1 MKKIREWFESLKE
14 WWRKVLKK
22 LAADNRKV
30 FGKKRSRMLWW
41 QGALE
46 KALKEGEMKGI
57 VVLAVLFLASI
68 LSVTHYEGRRSAYDS
83 HERKYGILGRHMRG
97 EKLYMHRFSDIGLSA
112 DQRKSMEDIERKFYD
127 AEQELISQIE
137 NALKELYRAYERD
150 VISDQSLDKRI
161 TIVASLLIDLTR
173 KKLFLEK

>member
-1 MKKIREWFESLKE
+1 
-14 WWRKVLKK
+14 
-22 LAADNRKV
+22 
-30 FGKKRSRMLWW
+30 
-41 QGALE
+41 
-46 KALKEGEMKGI
+46 MKGI

-68 LSVTHYEGRRSAYDS
+68 LLVTHYEGRRSAYD
-83 HERKYGILGRHMRG
+83 HMRGNMEYGQHMRG

-150 VISDQSLDKRI
+150 VISDQEIDKRI
-161 TIVASLLIDLTR
+161 TIVASLLNDLTR
-173 KKLFLEK
+173 KKLFLEKRLLRHLTPDQRKRLGKGSLIGTHGFARENCHEF